1 VAASGAGGV
10 DEMAAALDD
19 QQAMYGLFVST
30 AKFDQ
35 VRVQCARESGIDLI
49 LALTIH
55 FQSWG
60 QFVRYH
66 HKIHRQNSNRV
77 FAIFTRRKC

>member
-19 QQAMYGLFVST
+19 QQAMYGLFMST

-35 VRVQCARESGIDLI
+35 VRVQCVPERAAVI
-49 LALTIH
+49 
-55 FQSWG
+55 
-60 QFVRYH
+60 
-66 HKIHRQNSNRV
+66 
-77 FAIFTRRKC
+77 